1 MPQDPEPHH
10 GEEMTIDELA
20 RAGGVVVST
29 VRLYQ
34 NRRLLPAPERRGR
47 VGLYGPAHLRRL
59 RLISQLQERG
69 FSLAAIRELL
79 DGLDQGASLGRL
91 LGLGPAAATWVAEPS
106 RRMALSELAKQLP
119 AVDIDGRVT
128 ERIAALG
135 LVEPV
140 DDAEDDGDGPQVVV
154 HNPSFVHI
162 GRELADLGVPADVI
176 LDEYEALRD
185 QATQIAGRFTEV
197 FRAHMWQPFVDDGMP
212 ADRIDTMVDALE
224 RLGGLAEDVV
234 VMVLR
239 RAIQK
244 AADEFVE
251 TEGDRL
257 GVVMPRPGRQA

>member
-1 MPQDPEPHH
+1 MPEDPD

-34 NRRLLPAPERRGR
+34 NRRLLAAPERRGR
-47 VGLYGPAHLRRL
+47 VGFYGPAHLRRL
-59 RLISQLQERG
+59 RLIAQLQERG

-79 DGLDQGASLGRL
+79 DGLDQGTSLGRL
-91 LGLGPAAATWVAEPS
+91 LGLGPASSTWVAEPS

-119 AVDIDGRVT
+119 AIDIDGRIT

-135 LVEPV
+135 LVEPAADSDGN
-140 DDAEDDGDGPQVVV
+140 DDDEPQVVV
-154 HNPSFVHI
+154 HNPSFVHV

-185 QATQIAGRFTEV
+185 QATQIAERFTEV

-212 ADRIDTMVDALE
+212 ADRIDAMVDALE

-234 VMVLR
+234 VMVFR

-244 AADEFVE
+244 AADEFVGA
-251 TEGDRL
+251 EGQRL
-257 GVVMPRPGRQA
+257 GVLMPRPGWRA